1 MPVPPPKEGSF
12 GVAIVCYMSASDE
25 DISRFQGWHMNSVD
39 GLPHGLHVD
48 AASAG
53 YGSLVGTHHFFS
65 HDDCLSRPFYFDFP
79 VDYILVLE
87 WIPAWYSEIES
98 FQINI
103 RQCYDAAGWIEF
115 IVSFL

>member
-1 MPVPPPKEGSF
+1 
-12 GVAIVCYMSASDE
+12 
-25 DISRFQGWHMNSVD
+25 MNSVD

-87 WIPAWYSEIES
+87 
-98 FQINI
+98 
-103 RQCYDAAGWIEF
+103 
-115 IVSFL
+115 